1 MNIEIGISHRI
12 EDMIWWKKIEQFVC
26 ATEKGIYTVDHRKS
40 KVQDTLCSTRQ
51 LVSTFVWRRIAS
63 HIFVDYSV
71 NVGNMGG
78 SNHIGVYSADFQL
91 VRTVDTNSNDY
102 LSCAK
107 SFCVTQQNLVSIN
120 IVTQKRRKVL
130 YVNFFD
136 LSMNHLRGVRLG
148 FCNDSV
154 EIRTD
159 GKGHCFVSTGLQRL
173 YIVAIDG
180 TYRTIDLQDR
190 NDCIAIF
197 KNRQIAVSMGRS
209 SIELVTY

>member
-1 MNIEIGISHRI
+1 MGINKDIG
-12 EDMIWWKKIEQFVC
+12 
-26 ATEKGIYTVDHRKS
+26 
-40 KVQDTLCSTRQ
+40 L
-51 LVSTFVWRRIAS
+51 
-63 HIFVDYSV
+63 
-71 NVGNMGG
+71 
-78 SNHIGVYSADFQL
+78 YSADFQL
-91 VRTVDTNSNDY
+91 VRKVDTGNIQH
-102 LSCAK
+102 LPCAR
-107 SFCVTQQNLVSIN
+107 SLCVTDQNLVCIN
-120 IVTQKRRKVL
+120 IVTQKRRQVL

-209 SIELVTY
+209 SIELVSY

>member
-1 MNIEIGISHRI
+1 MEGSHDIEI
-12 EDMIWWKKIEQFVC
+12 
-26 ATEKGIYTVDHRKS
+26 
-40 KVQDTLCSTRQ
+40 
-51 LVSTFVWRRIAS
+51 
-63 HIFVDYSV
+63 
-71 NVGNMGG
+71 
-78 SNHIGVYSADFQL
+78 YSANFQL
-91 VRTVDTNSNDY
+91 VRAVDVENVDY
-102 LSCAK
+102 LSCAA

-159 GKGHCFVSTGLQRL
+159 GKGHFFVSTGLQRL
-173 YIVAIDG
+173 HIVAIDG

-209 SIELVTY
+209 SVELVTY